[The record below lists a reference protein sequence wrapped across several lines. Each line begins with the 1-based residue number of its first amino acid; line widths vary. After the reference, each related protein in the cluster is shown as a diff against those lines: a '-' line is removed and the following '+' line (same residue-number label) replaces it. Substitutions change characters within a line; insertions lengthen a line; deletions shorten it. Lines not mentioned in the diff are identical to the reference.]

1 MAEPTVGMRVSKET
15 RELADRIAQKVVS
28 AHAPTLPTGNYSV
41 SQGDIVRQ
49 ALNEFVSN
57 HKELG
62 L

>member
-15 RELADRIAQKVVS
+15 RELADKIAQRVVS
-28 AHAPTLPTGNYSV
+28 AHAPTLPTGSYSV
-41 SQGDIVRQ
+41 SQGDVVCQ
-49 ALNEFVSN
+49 ALQEFVAN